1 MQILIFLGFLGG
13 LLSSTAVRLPSLAAS
28 ILAKNWAP
36 SFLLMFTSRKL
47 CHNWLKFRTRRQR
60 KKWKWQQ
67 LVFLV
72 LEPIR
77 FGMERDRQKK
87 RNVAKI
93 ETWKVKGPNIQNYKK
108 CINCGQVFWGKIII
122 TYITIITNNKKR
134 EKLIITC
141 ITCITYITSIVGIF
155 WGRYLIIT
163 FITNTTIITKI
174 KNLILGQFWI
184 LGIFGGKTHYYH
196 YYLYYHYYQ
205 N

>member
-1 MQILIFLGFLGG
+1 
-13 LLSSTAVRLPSLAAS
+13 
-28 ILAKNWAP
+28 
-36 SFLLMFTSRKL
+36 MFTSRKL

-108 CINCGQVFWGKIII
+108 CINCGQVFGGKIII

-155 WGRYLIIT
+155 LG
-163 FITNTTIITKI
+163 KI
-174 KNLILGQFWI
+174 S
-184 LGIFGGKTHYYH
+184 HYYL

-205 N
+205 NKKSNIRSILNFGHLWWENSILPLLPILPVLPKFQKSQSCLISSLICIFKLFKL